1 MSKVL
6 FPRRP
11 DSHPMIY
18 AYEENNPRYEGLLK
32 VGYTTIGVEKRV
44 AQQYP
49 TKRPDETPYRIVFAE
64 SAMYKD
70 KKPRY
75 IAFTNWH
82 TNPDFGQKFSIG
94 SCTKLWHKCAK
105 K

>member
-49 TKRPDETPYRIVFAE
+49 TKRPDETPIVSYSPNLQCIRTVAIFAI
-64 SAMYKD
+64 MT
-70 KKPRY
+70 
-75 IAFTNWH
+75 FT
-82 TNPDFGQKFSIG
+82 
-94 SCTKLWHKCAK
+94 AR
-105 K
+105 